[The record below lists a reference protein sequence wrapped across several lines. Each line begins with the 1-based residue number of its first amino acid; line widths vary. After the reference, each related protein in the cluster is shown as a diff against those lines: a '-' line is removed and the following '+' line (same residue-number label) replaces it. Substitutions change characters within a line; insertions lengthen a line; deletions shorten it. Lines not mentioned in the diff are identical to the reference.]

1 MSSVTRAPTARAPGS
16 KRGVRPCDRPRG
28 ELWPPDRRNSLPPS
42 PERLMQYL
50 AVFGRQRSG
59 HDAPPRGVR
68 ERGSAR
74 RTEYLRIPPM
84 RPPTRPAAP
93 RSSAYDRPYDQ
104 AGDKLGQVG
113 PVSESD
119 KAAQAARPPAL
130 GGRGREG
137 GCRPC
142 GCHNETNK
150 PLAPFENGGIG
161 GALRRQGRQEG
172 AARVPVMICTLAT
185 STSLALVQAPTL
197 AP

>member
-1 MSSVTRAPTARAPGS
+1 
-16 KRGVRPCDRPRG
+16 
-28 ELWPPDRRNSLPPS
+28 
-42 PERLMQYL
+42 MQYL
-50 AVFGRQRSG
+50 AVFGSQRSG

-119 KAAQAARPPAL
+119 KAAQAARPPLWADAVAKVDVDL
-130 GGRGREG
+130 AAATM
-137 GCRPC
+137 
-142 GCHNETNK
+142 ETNK

-161 GALRRQGRQEG
+161 GALRRQGRQKG

-197 AP
+197 APVRTSGL

>member
-1 MSSVTRAPTARAPGS
+1 MSSVTRAPTVRAPGS
-16 KRGVRPCDRPRG
+16 KRGVRPCDRPRVSFG
-28 ELWPPDRRNSLPPS
+28 RQIVETRFRLHRRA
-42 PERLMQYL
+42 LMQYL

-68 ERGSAR
+68 ERGRAR

-113 PVSESD
+113 PVSELD
-119 KAAQAARPPAL
+119 KAAQAARPPLWADAVAKVDVD
-130 GGRGREG
+130 
-137 GCRPC
+137 PAAAAM
-142 GCHNETNK
+142 ETNK

-161 GALRRQGRQEG
+161 GALRRQGPGRK
-172 AARVPVMICTLAT
+172 
-185 STSLALVQAPTL
+185 APL
-197 AP
+197 GCR